1 MLIDRGTITAV
12 GSVRDV
18 RAQAGG
24 PPELAYPGCTIMPGF
39 INAHVPLAFAPG
51 PDRLGRLTDDR
62 SPTQIVL
69 AMAGHARQLLD
80 TGVTT
85 VRDLGAMPWPLAKS
99 PDPGSWLP
107 PHH

>member
-1 MLIDRGTITAV
+1 
-12 GSVRDV
+12 
-18 RAQAGG
+18 
-24 PPELAYPGCTIMPGF
+24 MPGF
-39 INAHVPLAFAPG
+39 INAHVHLAFAPG

-69 AMAGHARQLLD
+69 AMAGRARQLLD

-85 VRDLGAMPWPLAKS
+85 VRDLGDRYGLAVRCAMPWPLTKS